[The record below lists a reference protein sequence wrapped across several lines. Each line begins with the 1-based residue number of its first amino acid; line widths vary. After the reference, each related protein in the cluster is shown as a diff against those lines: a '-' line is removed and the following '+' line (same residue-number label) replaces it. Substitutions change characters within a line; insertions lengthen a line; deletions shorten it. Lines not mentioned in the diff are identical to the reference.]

1 MTRNLAGFF
10 RFNYEEK
17 PNQLYDYRQQALPV
31 IIDLQTAALT
41 EQQEVINDRT
51 RELFKKIIMTD
62 LMNYLR
68 GHVGEMEHMVRR
80 INTLLKTRSFGGQRY
95 SFTIRPLDEYKR
107 LIQYHQE
114 DQPF

>member
-1 MTRNLAGFF
+1 MITASRRYPSF
-10 RFNYEEK
+10 
-17 PNQLYDYRQQALPV
+17 
-31 IIDLQTAALT
+31 IDQQTAALA
-41 EQQEVINDRT
+41 EQQEVIIDRT

-95 SFTIRPLDEYKR
+95 SFTIRPLDGYKR
-107 LIQYHQE
+107 LINIIKKISPFDPKGE
-114 DQPF
+114 TELESFFCRQP